1 MRSLSQRDSGAMDS
15 RAQNEQTADDT
26 QSRGFD
32 GRSDSHSAAVP
43 ITGGLGDDSSLEHG
57 EGPGSPLLSGNA
69 SAPQSSWRNFAS
81 LSFSAL
87 SGDTI
92 WHQART
98 DRNR

>member
-1 MRSLSQRDSGAMDS
+1 MAHYTAAERHE
-15 RAQNEQTADDT
+15 QNEQTADDT
-26 QSRGFD
+26 LSRALERGN
-32 GRSDSHSAAVP
+32 GSQEAGVP
-43 ITGGLGDDSSLEHG
+43 ISGSSEDDVSDLERGD
-57 EGPGSPLLSGNA
+57 GSVVPLLNERM
-69 SAPQSSWRNFAS
+69 PQSSWRNFAS

>member
-1 MRSLSQRDSGAMDS
+1 M
-15 RAQNEQTADDT
+15 ADNV
-26 QSRGFD
+26 QSRGLES
-32 GRSDSHSAAVP
+32 RNDSSSAAIP
-43 ITGGLGDDSSLEHG
+43 ISGSSEDVSDLERGD
-57 EGPGSPLLSGNA
+57 GSAIPLLDEHRS
-69 SAPQSSWRNFAS
+69 SVPQSSWRNFAS

>member
-1 MRSLSQRDSGAMDS
+1 MRSLSQRDSDS
-15 RAQNEQTADDT
+15 RVQNEPTADDM
-26 QSRGFD
+26 QSRAFD
-32 GRSDSHSAAVP
+32 GRDDSRSAAVP
-43 ITGGLGDDSSLEHG
+43 ITEGLEDDSSLEHG
-57 EGPGSPLLSGNA
+57 EGPDAPLLSSNA